1 METASLKYMHFMR
14 SVEMGSSAKGN
25 TNFKKPSK
33 QVGSGLH
40 GKERGTALAFTL
52 HMVKMQ

>member
-1 METASLKYMHFMR
+1 METASLKYMHFMA

-33 QVGSGLH
+33 QLDSGLH
-40 GKERGTALAFTL
+40 GKERVMALAFAL
-52 HMVKMQ
+52 CMVKMQ